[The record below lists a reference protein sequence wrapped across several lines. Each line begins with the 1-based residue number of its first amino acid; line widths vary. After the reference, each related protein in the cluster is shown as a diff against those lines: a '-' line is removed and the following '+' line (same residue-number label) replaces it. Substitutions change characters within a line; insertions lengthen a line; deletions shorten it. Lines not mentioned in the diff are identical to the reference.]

1 MMDTT
6 AHAEFYPVDY
16 SKMVRGG
23 DSRRDGE
30 LTRRFHC
37 VEDHANVIRLSA
49 DPLQIYARI
58 VGTDSNPSA
67 GRGSENVRNMGEMRF
82 ESCPR
87 G

>member
-23 DSRRDGE
+23 DSRREGE

-37 VEDHANVIRLSA
+37 VEDHANVIRLKVPTRCRYMLGLSA
-49 DPLQIYARI
+49 RTQTHLK
-58 VGTDSNPSA
+58 
-67 GRGSENVRNMGEMRF
+67 GEEAKMCGIWER
-82 ESCPR
+82 
-87 G
+87 